1 LRYSLLQNN
10 SERTAVMIPT
20 TMRAGLLDEN
30 LAVRVAELE
39 VPTPGRGELLV
50 RTRACGICS
59 GDIMGWYMRRKAP
72 LVFGHEP
79 AGEVAAV
86 GAEVDAFHP
95 GERVFVHHHAPCFG
109 CDLCARGEF
118 VQCEEWRSGRL
129 VPGGMAEYF
138 VVPAAN
144 VRGDTL
150 LLPDTVSF
158 TDASLIEPLACTVK
172 SMRRA
177 GVRGGERVV
186 VIGLG
191 IMGQLHVI
199 LARHAG
205 ARKIIGLDRVPF
217 RLERARA
224 LGADAVVHVD
234 EQDPVAAVTALTGG
248 ALADAVIVGPG
259 SIEAMQLGLALAGR
273 GASVVLFTASRPADR
288 LSVQP
293 YDLYFREIR
302 LVPSYSCG
310 PNDTRDALDLIARR
324 VVTAEQV
331 VTHEFPLAQIAEAY
345 RTAADPGSALK
356 TVVTFP

>member
-1 LRYSLLQNN
+1 
-10 SERTAVMIPT
+10 MIPSS
-20 TMRAGLLDEN
+20 MRVGLLDDQ
-30 LAVRVAELE
+30 LAVQIAEVE
-39 VPTPGRGELLV
+39 VPRPGPGEILV

-86 GAEVDAFHP
+86 GAEVDGLRP
-95 GERVFVHHHAPCFG
+95 GDRVFVHHHAPCFA
-109 CDLCARGEF
+109 CALCARGEF
-118 VQCEEWRSGRL
+118 VQCAEWRAGKL

-138 VVPAAN
+138 VVPRAN

-150 LLPDTVSF
+150 RLPDALSF
-158 TDASLIEPLACTVK
+158 TDGSLIEPLACTVK
-172 SMRRA
+172 SIRRG
-177 GVRGGERVV
+177 GVRGGERLV

-191 IMGQLHVI
+191 IMGQLHVV
-199 LARHAG
+199 LGRHAG
-205 ARKIIGLDRVPF
+205 AAQIIGLDRIPF
-217 RLERARA
+217 RLERARQ

-234 EQDPVAAVTALTGG
+234 EQDPIEAVRALTDG
-248 ALADAVIVGPG
+248 ALADTVIVGPG

-273 GASVVLFTASRPADR
+273 GATVVLFTASKPED
-288 LSVQP
+288 LLPVQP

-310 PNDTRDALDLIARR
+310 PNDTRDALELIASG
-324 VVTAEQV
+324 VVRASQV
-331 VTHEFPLAQIAEAY
+331 VTHEFPLAQIVEAY
-345 RTAADPGSALK
+345 RTAADPHTALK

>member
-1 LRYSLLQNN
+1 M
-10 SERTAVMIPT
+10 TPT
-20 TMRAGLLDEN
+20 TMRAGVLDEN
-30 LAVRVAELE
+30 LTVRIAELE
-39 VPTPGRGELLV
+39 VPTQGRGELLV

-59 GDIMGWYMRRKAP
+59 GDVMGWYMRRKAP

-86 GAEVDAFHP
+86 GPDVEGFRP
-95 GERVFVHHHAPCFG
+95 GDRVFVHHHAPCFA

-118 VQCEEWRSGRL
+118 VQCEEWRVGRL

-138 VVPAAN
+138 VVPSAN

-150 LLPDTVSF
+150 HLPDSVSF

-172 SMRRA
+172 SLRRA
-177 GVRGGERVV
+177 GLRGGERVV

-191 IMGQLHVI
+191 IMGQLHVV

-205 ARKIIGLDRVPF
+205 ARQIIGLDRVPF
-217 RLERARA
+217 RLARARA
-224 LGADAVVHVD
+224 LGADAVIHVD
-234 EQDPVAAVTALTGG
+234 ERDPIETVHALTAG
-248 ALADAVIVGPG
+248 ARADVVIVGPG
-259 SIEAMQLGLALAGR
+259 SIEAMELGLALAGR
-273 GASVVLFTASRPADR
+273 GASVVLFTASRPEER

-310 PNDTRDALDLIARR
+310 PNDTRDALDLITRR
-324 VVTAEQV
+324 VVTAAQV
-331 VTHEFPLAQIAEAY
+331 VTHEFPLAEIAQAY
-345 RTAADPGSALK
+345 RTAADAGAALK

>member
-1 LRYSLLQNN
+1 
-10 SERTAVMIPT
+10 
-20 TMRAGLLDEN
+20 MRAARLEATLDVGITEMP
-30 LAVRVAELE
+30 
-39 VPTPGRGELLV
+39 VPSVGRGEILV

-59 GDIMGWYMRRKAP
+59 GDVMGWYMRQKAP

-86 GAEVDAFHP
+86 GAGVDGFRA
-95 GERVFVHHHAPCFG
+95 GDRVFVHHHAPCFS
-109 CDLCARGEF
+109 CALCARGEF
-118 VQCEEWRSGRL
+118 VQCAAWREGKL

-138 VVPAAN
+138 TVPAGN

-150 LLPDTVSF
+150 RLPDGMSF
-158 TDASLIEPLACTVK
+158 VDGALIEPLACTVK
-172 SMRRA
+172 SVRR
-177 GVRGGERVV
+177 GGIRGGERVV

-205 ARKIIGLDRVPF
+205 ARQVIGLDRVPF
-217 RLERARA
+217 RLERARQ
-224 LGADAVVHVD
+224 LGAGTVVHVD
-234 EQDPVAAVTALTGG
+234 ERDPVEAVREATDGS
-248 ALADAVIVGPG
+248 LADVVIVGPG
-259 SIEAMQLGLALAGR
+259 SIEAMQLGLGLAGR
-273 GASVVLFTASRPADR
+273 GATVVLFTASHPEER
-288 LSVQP
+288 LPVQP

-310 PNDTRDALDLIARR
+310 PDDTKQALELIARG

-331 VTHEFPLAQIAEAY
+331 VTHQFPLDAIDDAY
-345 RTAADPGSALK
+345 RTAASPSALK

>member
-1 LRYSLLQNN
+1 
-10 SERTAVMIPT
+10 MIPS
-20 TMRAGLLDEN
+20 TMRVGLLDED
-30 LAVRVAELE
+30 LTVRVAELD
-39 VPTPGRGELLV
+39 VPTPGPGELLV
-50 RTRACGICS
+50 RARACGICS

-79 AGEVAAV
+79 AGEIVAA
-86 GAEVDAFHP
+86 GAGVDRFRP
-95 GERVFVHHHAPCFG
+95 GDRVFVHHHAPCYA
-109 CDLCARGEF
+109 CDLCGRGEF
-118 VQCEEWRSGRL
+118 VQCAEWRAGRL

-150 LLPDTVSF
+150 RIPDAVSF
-158 TDASLIEPLACTVK
+158 VDASLVEPLACTVK
-172 SMRRA
+172 SLRRA
-177 GVRGGERVV
+177 GLHGGERVV

-191 IMGQLHVI
+191 IMGQLHVV

-205 ARKIIGLDRVPF
+205 ARQIVGLDRVPF
-217 RLERARA
+217 RLERARE

-234 EQDPVAAVTALTGG
+234 ERDPIEAVRTLTDG

-273 GASVVLFTASRPADR
+273 GASVVLFTASRPEDR

-310 PNDTRDALDLIARR
+310 PNDTRDALDLITRG
-324 VVTAEQV
+324 VVTAAQV
-331 VTHEFPLAQIAEAY
+331 VTHQFPLAEIAEAY
-345 RTAADPGSALK
+345 RTAADAAVALK

>member
-1 LRYSLLQNN
+1 MPG
-10 SERTAVMIPT
+10 APAIAPVMIPT

-30 LAVRVAELE
+30 LTVRVADLE
-39 VPTPGRGELLV
+39 VPTPDRGELLV
-50 RTRACGICS
+50 RTRVCGICS

-86 GAEVDAFHP
+86 GPDVDGFRP
-95 GERVFVHHHAPCFG
+95 GDRVFVHHHAPCFA

-118 VQCEEWRSGRL
+118 VQCEEWRAGRL

-138 VVPAAN
+138 VVPPAN

-150 LLPDTVSF
+150 RLPDSVSF

-172 SMRRA
+172 SVRRA
-177 GVRGGERVV
+177 GLRGGERVV

-191 IMGQLHVI
+191 IMGQLHVV
-199 LARHAG
+199 LARHVG
-205 ARKIIGLDRVPF
+205 ARQIIGLDRVPF

-234 EQDPVAAVTALTGG
+234 ERDPVEAVRELTGG
-248 ALADAVIVGPG
+248 AFADAVIVGPG
-259 SIEAMQLGLALAGR
+259 SIEAMELGLALAGR
-273 GASVVLFTASRPADR
+273 GASVVLFTASRPEDR

-293 YDLYFREIR
+293 YELYFREIR

-310 PNDTRDALDLIARR
+310 PNDTRDALDLISRR
-324 VVTAEQV
+324 IVTAQQV
-331 VTHEFPLAQIAEAY
+331 VTHEFPLAAIAEAY
-345 RTAADPGSALK
+345 RTAAEAGSALK